1 MYIASPIGYFMDGF
15 HFFSEFAELS
25 AQDQDLIQRARE
37 ASKNSYSPYSQF
49 RVGASARLNDGQVM
63 SGSNQENASYP
74 AGICAE
80 RVVLFHVNSSFPDK
94 LVESIAVVARRA
106 DETKFKPVSP
116 CGICRQVMLE
126 VELKQNKPIR
136 VILQSADGRWVVS
149 KSTQYLL
156 PFSFGQDSL

>member
-1 MYIASPIGYFMDGF
+1 MDGF

-25 AQDQDLIQRARE
+25 AQDQDLIQSARK
-37 ASKNSYSPYSQF
+37 ASNSSYSPYSQF
-49 RVGASARLNDGQVM
+49 MVGASARLDDGRII

-74 AGICAE
+74 AGLCAE
-80 RVVLFHVNSSFPDK
+80 RVALFHIASSYPDRS
-94 LVESIAVVARRA
+94 VDSIAVVARRA
-106 DETKFKPVSP
+106 NDTKFKPVSP

-126 VELKQNKPIR
+126 VELKQNKPMR

-149 KSTQYLL
+149 ESAQHLL